1 MAAEQ
6 RGPEYHRKNAEQ
18 YAAVMAGARIGDMRD
33 WNSSAA
39 VAELEG
45 ANFSTVS
52 LPGIRLKNGQL
63 AGAVFSQAVMTGAV
77 LDGAAADDGSFAGT
91 DLTDAS
97 CRQTRFIHADLR
109 SAVFRNADCTGADF
123 RKANLNGA
131 DFTGA
136 DLTGVSFE
144 GAELRG
150 VMFAGAVLDGARFE
164 GADLTKADLKK
175 CSAKGAG
182 FHAAIL
188 HEASASGADL
198 AGADLSES
206 VLAKADLSSANLTK
220 VNASLAAASSV
231 NFYAA
236 TLSHAVFRGADLKSG
251 MFWKANLANA
261 DLTWADIKDA
271 EFSEAN
277 LLGADLSEAYLD
289 GAKIRLA
296 DIRGA
301 KFRLVSVD
309 GRTVL
314 TECMVDDNT
323 DFTGV
328 GLGGVR
334 IEPKLE
340 SKLMRNVRKVW
351 WDEWTD
357 KRKLIQWFEKFS
369 GRIPEMEPPKERTP
383 YPAENPSVAMRMRQ
397 RGRRHIER
405 SAYWK
410 REFRKNPGTALLK
423 GFCQILETI
432 CVNIP
437 VRLFWK
443 ISDYGSRT
451 FPIVIS
457 FILLNLFFT
466 IIYMGLIPAVSSIG
480 GGDPI
485 VFLGTAD
492 PVLGFLRTTSIIF
505 IVSEISTWG
514 LDAFAMFCVLVH
526 VILGYFILAALVTRF
541 AVMFQTRSQ

>member
-1 MAAEQ
+1 MVGEEQGAAAS
-6 RGPEYHRKNAEQ
+6 RKNAAQ
-18 YAAVMAGARIGDMRD
+18 YAAIMACARVGDMQD
-33 WNSSAA
+33 WNRSAT

-52 LPGIRLKNGQL
+52 LPGIRLVNGHL
-63 AGAVFSQAVMTGAV
+63 TEAVFAQTTMTAAV
-77 LDGAAADDGSFAGT
+77 LDGARMNNGSLVRADLSE
-91 DLTDAS
+91 AS
-97 CRQTRFIHADLR
+97 CRGTDFSRSDLR
-109 SAVFRNADCTGADF
+109 SVQLRHADCSGADF

-136 DLTGVSFE
+136 DLTGAVFE
-144 GAELRG
+144 GSELRG
-150 VMFAGAVLDGARFE
+150 VIFTDAVLDGAKFE
-164 GADLTKADLKK
+164 GADLTKAVLKG

-188 HEASASGADL
+188 HDADLSGADL
-198 AGADLSES
+198 TGSDLSES
-206 VLAKADLSSANLTK
+206 VLAKANLSSANLMK
-220 VNASLAAASSV
+220 VNASLVAASSA

-236 TLSHAVFRGADLKSG
+236 NLSQSVFRGADLKSG
-251 MFWKANLANA
+251 MFWKAVIENA

-271 EFSEAN
+271 EFSEARM
-277 LLGADLSEAYLD
+277 LGSDFSEAYLD

-309 GRTVL
+309 GRTVM
-314 TECMVDDNT
+314 TECMVDGNT

-328 GLGGVR
+328 GLGGIR

-340 SKLMRNVRKVW
+340 SQLMRNVRKVW

-357 KRKLIQWFEKFS
+357 KRKLILWFEKFS
-369 GRIPEMEPPKERTP
+369 GRIPEMEPPKERTI
-383 YPAENPSVAMRMRQ
+383 YPAENPSIAARMRQ
-397 RGRRHIER
+397 RGIRQIER

-410 REFRKNPGTALLK
+410 REFHKNPGTAFLK
-423 GFCQILETI
+423 GVCQVFETI
-432 CVNIP
+432 FVNLP

-457 FILLNLFFT
+457 FIVLNLFFT
-466 IIYMGLIPAVSSIG
+466 FMYLCVIPAVSAVG
-480 GGDPI
+480 GGDP
-485 VFLGTAD
+485 VLFLGTTD
-492 PVLGFLRTTSIIF
+492 PFLGFLRTTSLIF

-526 VILGYFILAALVTRF
+526 VVLGYFILAALVTRF